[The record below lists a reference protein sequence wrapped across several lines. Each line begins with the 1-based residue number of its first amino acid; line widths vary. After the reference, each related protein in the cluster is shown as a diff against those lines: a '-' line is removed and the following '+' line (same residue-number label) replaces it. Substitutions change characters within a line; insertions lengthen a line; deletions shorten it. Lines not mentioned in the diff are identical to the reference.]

1 MNAEFILSAAKPEQ
15 FIKTDLPEI
24 CFAGR
29 SNVGKSSMI
38 NKILGRKNLVKV
50 GNTPGK
56 TRLINF
62 FNIDSKYIFT
72 DLPGYGYAAVSKAER
87 AAWGKLIEYY
97 FAHRQNLAL
106 CVLLLDIR
114 RVPNSDDMKMISAM
128 KSRNVPLIS
137 VLTKADKLS
146 NNEKVKQIKIISESS
161 GINKE
166 NLIVF
171 SSVTGQGKE
180 QVWQEIVKTSISL

>member
-1 MNAEFILSAAKPEQ
+1 MEATFILSAAKPEQ

-38 NKILGRKNLVKV
+38 NKILNRKKLVKV

-97 FAHRQNLAL
+97 FAKRQNLAL

-114 RVPNSDDMKMISAM
+114 RIPNDDDMKMIKAM
-128 KSRNVPLIS
+128 KSRNLPLIS
-137 VLTKADKLS
+137 VLTKSDKLS
-146 NNEKVKQIKIISESS
+146 NNQRFKQVKLISDKS
-161 GINKE
+161 GISID
-166 NLIVF
+166 NLIIF
-171 SSVTGQGKE
+171 SSMTGQGKDEIWQAIE
-180 QVWQEIVKTSISL
+180 QNISI

>member
-180 QVWQEIVKTSISL
+180 QVWQEIAKTSISL

>member
-1 MNAEFILSAAKPEQ
+1 MNAEFILSVAKPEQ

-87 AAWGKLIEYY
+87 VAWGKLIEYY
-97 FAHRQNLAL
+97 FAYRQNLAL

-180 QVWQEIVKTSISL
+180 QVWQEISKTSISL

>member
-87 AAWGKLIEYY
+87 AEEMFL
-97 FAHRQNLAL
+97 
-106 CVLLLDIR
+106 
-114 RVPNSDDMKMISAM
+114 
-128 KSRNVPLIS
+128 
-137 VLTKADKLS
+137 
-146 NNEKVKQIKIISESS
+146 
-161 GINKE
+161 
-166 NLIVF
+166 
-171 SSVTGQGKE
+171 
-180 QVWQEIVKTSISL
+180 

>member
-38 NKILGRKNLVKV
+38 NRILDRKKLVKV

-56 TRLINF
+56 TRLVNF

-87 AAWGKLIEYY
+87 ASWGKLIEYY
-97 FAHRQNLAL
+97 FTHRQNLAL

-114 RVPNSDDMKMISAM
+114 RIPNDDDMKMISAM
-128 KSRNVPLIS
+128 KSRNVPLCS
-137 VLTKADKLS
+137 R
-146 NNEKVKQIKIISESS
+146 
-161 GINKE
+161 
-166 NLIVF
+166 
-171 SSVTGQGKE
+171 
-180 QVWQEIVKTSISL
+180 

>member
-38 NKILGRKNLVKV
+38 NKILGRKNLANALV
-50 GNTPGK
+50 
-56 TRLINF
+56 
-62 FNIDSKYIFT
+62 SKYIFT

-97 FAHRQNLAL
+97 FAYRQNLAL

-114 RVPNSDDMKMISAM
+114 RIPNNDDMKMIAAM

-161 GINKE
+161 GIDKE

-180 QVWQEIVKTSISL
+180 QVWQEIVKTNISL

>member
-1 MNAEFILSAAKPEQ
+1 MEATFILSAAKPEQ

-29 SNVGKSSMI
+29 SNVGKSSII
-38 NKILGRKNLVKV
+38 NKILNRKKLVKV

-97 FAHRQNLAL
+97 FAKRQNLAL

-114 RVPNSDDMKMISAM
+114 RIPNDDDMKMIKAM

-137 VLTKADKLS
+137 VLTKSDKLS
-146 NNEKVKQIKIISESS
+146 NNQRFKQVKLISDKS
-161 GINKE
+161 GISID
-166 NLIVF
+166 NLIIF
-171 SSVTGQGKE
+171 SSMTGQGKDEIWQAIE
-180 QVWQEIVKTSISL
+180 QNISI

>member
-72 DLPGYGYAAVSKAER
+72 IFLQTCQAMAMLLFQ
-87 AAWGKLIEYY
+87 KL
-97 FAHRQNLAL
+97 N
-106 CVLLLDIR
+106 VLLGA
-114 RVPNSDDMKMISAM
+114 N
-128 KSRNVPLIS
+128 
-137 VLTKADKLS
+137 
-146 NNEKVKQIKIISESS
+146 
-161 GINKE
+161 
-166 NLIVF
+166 
-171 SSVTGQGKE
+171 
-180 QVWQEIVKTSISL
+180 

>member
-114 RVPNSDDMKMISAM
+114 RIPNNDDMKMISAM

-180 QVWQEIVKTSISL
+180 QVWQEISKTSISL

>member
-180 QVWQEIVKTSISL
+180 QIWQEIVKTNISL

>member
-97 FAHRQNLAL
+97 FTYRQNLAL

-114 RVPNSDDMKMISAM
+114 RIPNNDDMKMIAAM

-161 GINKE
+161 GIDKE

-180 QVWQEIVKTSISL
+180 QVWQEIVKTNIFL

>member
-1 MNAEFILSAAKPEQ
+1 MNCSFILSAVAPNQ

-38 NKILGRKNLVKV
+38 NKILNRKNLVKV
-50 GNTPGK
+50 ANKPGK

-62 FNIDSKYIFT
+62 FNIDNKYIFT
-72 DLPGYGYAAVSKAER
+72 DLPGYGYAAVSKVEKAR
-87 AAWGKLIEYY
+87 WAKLIEYY
-97 FAHRQNLAL
+97 FAKRKNLSL

-114 RVPNSDDMKMISAM
+114 RVPNDDDMKMIEAM
-128 KSRNVPLIS
+128 QIRDVPLIL

-146 NNEKVKQIKIISESS
+146 NNQKVKQIKIISEKTGVS
-161 GINKE
+161 KE

-171 SSVTGQGKE
+171 SAVTGIGKE
-180 QVWQEIVKTSISL
+180 DIWQEIEKFSMKY

>member
-1 MNAEFILSAAKPEQ
+1 MNASFILSAAAPEQ
-15 FIKTDLPEI
+15 FIKSDLPEI

-38 NKILGRKNLVKV
+38 NKILDRKNLVKV

-62 FNIDSKYIFT
+62 FNIDEKYIFT
-72 DLPGYGYAAVSKAER
+72 DLPGYGYAAVSKSEKK
-87 AAWGKLIEYY
+87 AWGKLIEYY
-97 FAHRQNLAL
+97 FTHRLNLSL

-114 RVPNSDDMKMISAM
+114 RIPNDDDMRMIAAM
-128 KSRNVPLIS
+128 QSRQVPLIA
-137 VLTKADKLS
+137 VLTKSDKLS
-146 NNEKVKQIKIISESS
+146 NNEKTKQINVISEKT
-161 GINKE
+161 GIAKE

-171 SSVTGQGKE
+171 SAVTGIGKE
-180 QVWQEIVKTSISL
+180 RIWQEIEKLTDI

>member
-15 FIKTDLPEI
+15 FLKTDLPEI

-38 NKILGRKNLVKV
+38 NRILDRKKLVKV

-87 AAWGKLIEYY
+87 ASWGKLIEYY
-97 FAHRQNLAL
+97 FANRKNLAL

-114 RVPNSDDMKMISAM
+114 RIPNDDDMKMMEAM
-128 KSRNVPLIS
+128 KSRNVPLIA
-137 VLTKADKLS
+137 VLTKSDKLS
-146 NNEKVKQIKIISESS
+146 NNEKAKQIKIISEK
-161 GINKE
+161 IQIPKE

-171 SSVTGQGKE
+171 SSMTGQGKE
-180 QVWQEIVKTSISL
+180 QVWQEILKTSIS

>member
-1 MNAEFILSAAKPEQ
+1 MDANFMLSAADHSQ
-15 FIKTDLPEI
+15 FPVSCIPEI

-38 NKILGRKNLVKV
+38 NRILDRKKLVKV

-62 FNIDSKYIFT
+62 FDINGGEFIFT
-72 DLPGYGYAAVSKAER
+72 DLPGYGYAAVSKKER
-87 AAWGKLIEYY
+87 AAWGKLIEKY
-97 FAHRQNLAL
+97 FAIRQNLAL

-114 RVPNSDDMKMISAM
+114 RMPNDDDMRMRDAM
-128 KSRNVPLIS
+128 AARKVPLIS

-146 NNEKVKQIKIISESS
+146 NNEKVKQIKLISEKT
-161 GINKE
+161 GIDKD

-171 SSVTGQGKE
+171 SAINGIGKE
-180 QVWQEIVKTSISL
+180 NIWEKIRAVKA